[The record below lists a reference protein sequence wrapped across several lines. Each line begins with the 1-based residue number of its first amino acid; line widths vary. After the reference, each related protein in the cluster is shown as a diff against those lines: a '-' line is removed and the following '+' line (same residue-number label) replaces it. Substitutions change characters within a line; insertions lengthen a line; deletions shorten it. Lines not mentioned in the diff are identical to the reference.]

1 MPVARA
7 FEWYREALQLFKRH
21 PFAFVGLAVAVIAAE
36 LLLGVVPVVG
46 RPLANIVVPIL
57 ACGLLY
63 ASLAAD
69 RGDRPR
75 AAHLVAAF
83 AAPVASLGAVIL
95 ASLVVFLA
103 EWAIGWQFA
112 GVDLLATDGDQAL
125 SPGDVL
131 LIYAAGVAVSL
142 PLTFVP
148 IVALF
153 EGAGVADSFAASV
166 AAFRRNDTF
175 LLWRFGRSDP
185 ANQAVYQHEL
195 QGMVD
200 HLHNAACIAV
210 WVPFNE
216 SWGQFQALETAR
228 WLKAYDPTRLVDH
241 ASGWFDQGGGDFQSK
256 HIYFKPLYRPNPDE
270 RAFVISEF
278 GGYSLKIPGHVWDED
293 KKFGYR
299 FYGSPAELTEAYLDL
314 LENQVRPLIS
324 QGLAAAIYTETTD
337 VEIEINGYLTYDRLV
352 EKMDAE
358 ALCQAHQ
365 ALIAAGSLP

>member
-21 PFAFVGLAVAVIAAE
+21 PFAFVALAVAVIAAE

-69 RGDRPR
+69 RGERPR

-125 SPGDVL
+125 SPADVL

-148 IVALF
+148 MVALF

-166 AAFRRNDTF
+166 AAFRRNV
-175 LLWRFGRSDP
+175 G
-185 ANQAVYQHEL
+185 
-195 QGMVD
+195 
-200 HLHNAACIAV
+200 
-210 WVPFNE
+210 
-216 SWGQFQALETAR
+216 
-228 WLKAYDPTRLVDH
+228 
-241 ASGWFDQGGGDFQSK
+241 
-256 HIYFKPLYRPNPDE
+256 
-270 RAFVISEF
+270 AFVLY
-278 GGYSLKIPGHVWDED
+278 GALSL
-293 KKFGYR
+293 
-299 FYGSPAELTEAYLDL
+299 AL
-314 LENQVRPLIS
+314 L
-324 QGLAAAIYTETTD
+324 GLALVTMGIILPVVLPLWAASSYVAWKDIVGAT
-337 VEIEINGYLTYDRLV
+337 
-352 EKMDAE
+352 
-358 ALCQAHQ
+358 AH
-365 ALIAAGSLP
+365 AAGSVTP